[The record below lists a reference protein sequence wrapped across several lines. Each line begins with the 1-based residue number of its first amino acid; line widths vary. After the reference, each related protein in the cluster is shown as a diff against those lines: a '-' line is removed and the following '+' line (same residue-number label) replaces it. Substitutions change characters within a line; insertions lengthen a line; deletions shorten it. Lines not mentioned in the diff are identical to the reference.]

1 MITIDCQSHV
11 FPAPYA
17 ELLTRNRG
25 WVRVEK
31 TSGSYRIQYGALQ
44 SFLLD
49 LDSYDPQK
57 KIRDMDS
64 TGIDI
69 SILSIN
75 IPGPEALDQDIA
87 FEAAQLCNDAVH
99 EICSRHKER
108 FQGLAVLPLQLSP
121 AEYLAEY
128 RRAIHSLHLRG
139 VVLYSHIAGK
149 PVDHPD
155 LEPLYSQAEQ
165 DGVPLVIHPTV
176 PAWGEVVK
184 DYSMIPMFGLMVD
197 HSIAMLRLILG
208 GVLER
213 HPNLLI
219 VHPHCGGVIPY
230 LMPRI
235 EEQTEVKKR
244 GRDHIRKPPGEYY
257 RKVYL
262 DLVSPSPLPM
272 EYVLRFHPENRL
284 LFGSDHPW
292 VSIQLFKEMVDRL
305 PVKGDTK
312 SRILGENAKAL
323 FRIDAG

>member
-1 MITIDCQSHV
+1 MIIDCQSHV
-11 FPAPYA
+11 FPTPYA
-17 ELLTRNRG
+17 EVLTKNRG

-31 TSGSYRIQYGALQ
+31 TAGGYRVQYGDLQ
-44 SFLLD
+44 TFLLNLEAYD
-49 LDSYDPQK
+49 LKK
-57 KIRDMDS
+57 KIQDMDDA
-64 TGIDI
+64 GVDI

-75 IPGPEALDQDIA
+75 IPGPETLDPEIAL
-87 FEAAQLCNDAVH
+87 EASRLCNDSVW
-99 EICSRHKER
+99 ETCLQYRER
-108 FQGLAVLPLQLSP
+108 FRGLAVLPLQLSHDQYLE
-121 AEYLAEY
+121 EYD
-128 RRAIHSLHLRG
+128 RAIHSLHLSG

-155 LEPLYSQAEQ
+155 FEPLYAQAEK
-165 DGVPLVIHPTV
+165 DGIPLVIHPTV
-176 PAWGEVVK
+176 PVWGGVMK
-184 DYSMIPMFGLMVD
+184 DYSMIPMFGLMID

-213 HPNLLI
+213 YPNLNI

-244 GRDHIRKPPGEYY
+244 GRDHIRRPPGDYY

-272 EYVLRFHPENRL
+272 EYVLRFHPDDRL

-292 VSIQLFKEMVDRL
+292 VSISLFKRMIETL
-305 PVKGDTK
+305 PVEERTK
-312 SRILGENAKAL
+312 HRILGENAKAL
-323 FRIDAG
+323 FKI